1 MAGNPV
7 HFEIPFDDTA
17 KGREFWGG
25 LFGWKFG
32 DPYPGPGE
40 YYPAQITDKVGI
52 AVTNME
58 PGKRGIRTYFDV
70 EDVNAGV
77 ARVRELGGEAA
88 DAMPVPNLGWF
99 STCKDTAGNEFGLWQ
114 LDPSAPMPDNMPQG

>member
-1 MAGNPV
+1 MVGNPV

-40 YYPAQITDKVGI
+40 YFPAQITDKVGI

-58 PGKRGIRTYFDV
+58 PGKRGM
-70 EDVNAGV
+70 
-77 ARVRELGGEAA
+77 LGGGQ
-88 DAMPVPNLGWF
+88 DNH
-99 STCKDTAGNEFGLWQ
+99 SAGAIRSLPPPGI
-114 LDPSAPMPDNMPQG
+114 S